1 MTPRAE
7 VEDGPVQIAHFEKIA
22 VMAMWY
28 TWLTSSWQMQQSRS
42 TECGR
47 STFTAS
53 KVVWCSFAVSRHL
66 KEKCL
71 QRLADAS
78 ARSSLQDH
86 RLENSTRKAKL
97 APCRS
102 CKFFCVCLSLLLHI
116 EAQGAQHDVGGAKR

>member
-7 VEDGPVQIAHFEKIA
+7 VEDGPVQIAHFEKIV

-53 KVVWCSFAVSRHL
+53 KVVWCSFAVSRRTTSRPSKRKVL
-66 KEKCL
+66 T
-71 QRLADAS
+71 AS
-78 ARSSLQDH
+78 R
-86 RLENSTRKAKL
+86 
-97 APCRS
+97 
-102 CKFFCVCLSLLLHI
+102 
-116 EAQGAQHDVGGAKR
+116 